1 MQNTLKNITRGT
13 TPVITVSIDDSL
25 EQAETIQL
33 TIKQRSKKLVKEKS
47 DLQIMDKTVSY
58 HFTQA
63 ETLELSA
70 DFPAQL
76 QIRWVKDG
84 EAYATNIVTFS
95 VSDLLQ
101 DGVI

>member
-13 TPVITVSIDDSL
+13 TPIITVSIDESL

-47 DLQIMDKTVSY
+47 DLLIADKTVSY
-58 HFTQA
+58 HFTQS

-76 QIRWVKDG
+76 QIRWVKGG
-84 EAYATNIVTFS
+84 EAFATNIVTFS